1 MKILKLLSL
10 ITLMC
15 ASCFV
20 QAHDKSHKENSMQ
33 QYQNKAIP
41 KISVQLWSVK
51 NEVKKDFK
59 GTLTQLANMGFDGV
73 EFAGDF
79 GPYANDAKGLKRF
92 LDSLGLQV
100 SSAHAKFDVF
110 NDEHFKNT
118 VAYYKVLEAGTI
130 IIPWD
135 ERAWNVEQVDSFI
148 NDLTSLY
155 IKLKA
160 EGFNFGFHN
169 HDQEFNDHKG
179 STFWDHI
186 AKSTP
191 KDLVLQM
198 DVGWVTIAEKD
209 PVAYINRYPGRTLTT
224 HIKAKLPKSVA
235 ANTATN
241 GKRPIVGD
249 DVTDWSAVLK
259 ADITVGGTKWFVVE
273 QEEYP
278 DGLTPLEAV
287 QLSKQG
293 LDKAIANL

>member
-1 MKILKLLSL
+1 MKLLKYL
-10 ITLMC
+10 TLVAFIC
-15 ASCFV
+15 TSCFV
-20 QAHDKSHKENSMQ
+20 QADDKSHNKGSNQ
-33 QYQNKAIP
+33 LYKNKAIP

-51 NEVKKDFK
+51 NELKEDFK
-59 GTLTQLANMGFDGV
+59 GTLIKIADMGFDGV

-79 GPYANDAKGLKRF
+79 GPYKNDAKALKRF

-100 SSAHAKFDVF
+100 SAAHAKFDAF
-110 NDEHFKNT
+110 DAEHFEHT
-118 VAYYKVLEAGTI
+118 VAYYKALETDTL

-135 ERAWNVEQVDSFI
+135 ERAWDAQEVDSFI
-148 NDLTSLY
+148 IDLKSVFT
-155 IKLKA
+155 KLKA

-169 HDQEFNDHKG
+169 HDQEFNAHKG

-209 PVAYINRYPGRTLTT
+209 PVKYINRYPGRTLTT
-224 HIKAKLPKSVA
+224 HIKAKLPRAVA
-235 ANTATN
+235 AKMATN

-259 ADITVGGTKWFVVE
+259 ADITVGGTKWFVIE

-278 DGLTPLEAV
+278 DGLTPLQSVE
-287 QLSKQG
+287 LSKKG
-293 LDKAIANL
+293 LDKAIDNL